1 MPQGRAFH
9 TLGTDSLGRSDTR
22 ALLREFF
29 HVDAAS
35 IAQAARRALEAMN
48 RQD

>member
-9 TLGTDSLGRSDTR
+9 TLGTDGFGRSDTR
-22 ALLREFF
+22 AVLREFF

-35 IAQAARRALEAMN
+35 IAQAARRALEAVGQKN
-48 RQD
+48 